1 MALAHTI
8 QNQVET
14 AYRRGDLLDKRKALM
29 QEWAD
34 YLDKFKAGSDAVER
48 RGRAEEPGSQESDL
62 AREKRIPC

>member
-8 QNQVET
+8 QNQVEA

-34 YLDKFKAGSDAVER
+34 YLDKFKAGSDAVGQ
-48 RGRAEEPGSQESDL
+48 RGRAEKPGNQESTASSRNTL
-62 AREKRIPC
+62 G